1 VHRITHSTLCRKLKT
16 KIETA
21 VYPIN
26 LETTSAHG
34 PALLIVQVALDVPL
48 PTLFDYLCAA
58 EQAPARGLRV
68 VVPFGT
74 PSAKGRADE
83 AGSRKAPP
91 VAVGIIVN
99 VTARS
104 ELAPD
109 KLKSVVQVL
118 HDLPPLPEEWFGQVD
133 FCARYYHRPL
143 GEVMLPALPQR
154 LRSGKPLRAVKPKAK
169 PKTKRA
175 RTTTAESAPEVE
187 AVPSGVPEVLAAP
200 GFISPHALTDE
211 QGGVIE
217 AVAAELGRYG
227 VHLLLGITGSGK
239 SEVYFQLIARVLA
252 AGRQALVLVPEIAL
266 TPALAKGFTE
276 RFPGARIALLHSG
289 VAEGARAAAWRA
301 ALEGEAHIVL
311 GTRLAAFAPL
321 ARPGL
326 IVVDEEQD
334 ASFKQ
339 QDSLRYNA
347 RDLAVY
353 RASQCGVPILLCSAT
368 PSLESYQHALSGRY
382 RMHRL
387 AVRAH
392 AEAALPEVKLVD
404 QREHRPRH
412 GLCAP
417 LEQAMAERLA
427 RGEQTLVF
435 LNRRGYAPVLSC
447 PACGWVSHCPDCA
460 AHLVVHLVDRR
471 LRCHHCGHAEAVP
484 HACPDCGNVDLQPL
498 GRGTQRM
505 ETTLA
510 ERFPGAR
517 VVRIDADSTR
527 RRGSL
532 EAALEDVQLGRADII
547 LGTQILAK
555 GHHFPRLTL
564 VAVLAADAGLFAADY
579 RASERLF
586 AQLEQ
591 VAGRAGRDKLPG
603 EVWIQ
608 TRYPQHPLYRAVAD
622 HDYAAFAQALLEERR
637 QAGFPPFAYEAAL
650 RAEAE
655 DEAAASAF
663 LEAALQAAPEHG
675 PELSVYRPVPMAL
688 PRLARMQRVQVVMQS
703 GSRPAL
709 QRFLDAWM
717 PALYALRPRKA
728 RWHLDVDPTEF

>member
-1 VHRITHSTLCRKLKT
+1 LKT

-21 VYPIN
+21 GYPAN
-26 LETTSAHG
+26 LETTSAPE

-48 PTLFDYLCAA
+48 PTLFDYTCSEA
-58 EQAPARGLRV
+58 QAPARGLRV
-68 VVPFGT
+68 VVPFGAS
-74 PSAKGRADE
+74 SAKGVKE
-83 AGSRKAPP
+83 GKAPP
-91 VAVGIIVN
+91 TAVGIIVN
-99 VTARS
+99 VIARS
-104 ELAPD
+104 ELVPA
-109 KLKSVVQVL
+109 KLKSVLQVL
-118 HDLPPLPEEWFGQVD
+118 HDLPPLPEEWFAQAD

-143 GEVMLPALPQR
+143 GEVMLPSLPQR
-154 LRSGKPLRAVKPKAK
+154 LRSGKPLRAARPAKEDKPRRKGRGKAGTV
-169 PKTKRA
+169 PA
-175 RTTTAESAPEVE
+175 DAAPAPV
-187 AVPSGVPEVLAAP
+187 AVPVAVQP

-211 QGGVIE
+211 QLGVIE
-217 AVAAELGRYG
+217 AMAAELDRYR

-239 SEVYFQLIARVLA
+239 SEVYFQLIARVVA

-266 TPALAKGFTE
+266 TPALAKGFAE

-334 ASFKQ
+334 GSFKQ
-339 QDSLRYNA
+339 QDGLRYNA

-353 RASQCGVPILLCSAT
+353 RASQCGVPVLLCSAT

-382 RMHRL
+382 RLHRL
-387 AVRAH
+387 VARAH
-392 AEAALPEVKLVD
+392 AQAELPQVRLVD
-404 QREHRPRH
+404 QREHRPKH

-447 PACGWVSHCPDCA
+447 PSCGWVSHCPDCST
-460 AHLVVHLVDRR
+460 HLVVHLAGPEAARK
-471 LRCHHCGHAEAVP
+471 LCCHHCGHAEP
-484 HACPDCGNVDLQPL
+484 LPRACPDCGNVDLQPL
-498 GRGTQRM
+498 GRGTQRV
-505 ETTLA
+505 EDTLA
-510 ERFPGAR
+510 ARFPGAR
-517 VVRIDADSTR
+517 VIRIDADSTR

-532 EAALEDVQLGRADII
+532 EAALDEVQLGRADII

-579 RASERLF
+579 RSSERLF

-591 VAGRAGRDKLPG
+591 VAGRAGRDSLPG

-608 TRYPQHPLYRAVAD
+608 TRYPGHPLYRAVAD
-622 HDYAAFAQALLEERR
+622 HDYAAFAQTLLEERR

-655 DEAAASAF
+655 DEAPAMAF

-688 PRLARMQRVQVVMQS
+688 PRLARLQRVQVVMQS
-703 GSRPAL
+703 NSRAAL